1 MVHFQD
7 EEEDETEIRKQM
19 KLEDSIHNIAM
30 INERILLM
38 DKLEALNRDF
48 QAKVSMYNKW
58 FILQYWYYGIIMY

>member
-7 EEEDETEIRKQM
+7 EEEDETEVRKQM
-19 KLEDSIHNIAM
+19 KLEDSIHNITM
-30 INERILLM
+30 INERISLM

-58 FILQYWYYGIIMY
+58 FILQYWYYA